1 MLPKAPKSLRRIH
14 GRNRVLREND
24 FSTRLADPHAEFII
38 IRQHISDGFET
49 SHFLHPFFPRGDG
62 APQSEADSF
71 LPSGHQHS
79 GKKIAGSAH
88 GFELGAKVVL
98 SNRAIERSH
107 CSKSLLA

>member
-62 APQSEADSF
+62 DVRVGRNYLREIIAPLREKRIGAVTSF
-71 LPSGHQHS
+71 YRAVAQDN
-79 GKKIAGSAH
+79 
-88 GFELGAKVVL
+88 FGAKLEAVGAASDFFL
-98 SNRAIERSH
+98 
-107 CSKSLLA
+107 